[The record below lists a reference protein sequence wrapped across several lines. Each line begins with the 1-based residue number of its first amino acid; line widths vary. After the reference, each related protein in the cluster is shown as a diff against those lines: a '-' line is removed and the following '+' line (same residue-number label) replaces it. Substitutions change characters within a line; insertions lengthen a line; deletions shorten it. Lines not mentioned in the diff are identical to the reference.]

1 MKWAMSEKFKDYL
14 WGAKVL
20 VVTDNNP
27 LVHLHTAKLG
37 AVEQRWVAQ
46 LANYDYQLQ
55 YRPGQEHTN
64 ADVLSRLPVTG
75 TSDLALT
82 PPNESE
88 GELLVGVVEAPGTRV
103 VDVPTSWGWDP
114 RRWRELQG
122 GMGDLVI
129 LRSYLEKGSLP
140 PAAERQEQTAT
151 VRRLL
156 GHWERLCLKEGVIC
170 RSVQDPA
177 TREIVYPVVV
187 PEDQIQTL
195 LHAYHTQMGHQGQE
209 RTLSLLRRHFFWPRM
224 EVDVGAFIQGCSR
237 CLLFKTR
244 KEVRAPLVPMR
255 PRAPLHIVGVDFL
268 TLGRPADRFQ
278 NILVATDLFTK
289 YAWAIPTLDQT
300 ATTTAT
306 ALWKTVFQPFGCPEI
321 LHFRPRSELRVK
333 GDPRA
338 MSTVWVS

>member
-27 LVHLHTAKLG
+27 LVHIHTAKLG

-55 YRPGQEHTN
+55 YRPGREHMN

-82 PPNESE
+82 PPNESK
-88 GELLVGVVEAPGTRV
+88 GELLVGVIEAPGTRV

-140 PAAERQEQTAT
+140 PTAERQEQTAT
-151 VRRLL
+151 VRQLL

-195 LHAYHTQMGHQGQE
+195 LHA
-209 RTLSLLRRHFFWPRM
+209 
-224 EVDVGAFIQGCSR
+224 
-237 CLLFKTR
+237 
-244 KEVRAPLVPMR
+244 
-255 PRAPLHIVGVDFL
+255 
-268 TLGRPADRFQ
+268 
-278 NILVATDLFTK
+278 
-289 YAWAIPTLDQT
+289 
-300 ATTTAT
+300 
-306 ALWKTVFQPFGCPEI
+306 
-321 LHFRPRSELRVK
+321 
-333 GDPRA
+333 
-338 MSTVWVS
+338 